1 MRGCNVPCRGTSAA
15 CLSYIPLNAGEQT
28 VVLLPRSPS
37 PSKRY
42 FPIPLGSLEEEYRI
56 RSADDGKLF
65 REEFNV
71 SRGLRRAGIRL
82 ASAEHTQRAVI
93 KCYVCS
99 LGAVDLFLSREDCLL
114 SLQSLPC
121 YYHLG
126 SFEEASREHNREKNR
141 YPNILPCERASDFC
155 DSQYQAGS
163 VSRRCCFTAEA
174 AGKPTPS
181 LPSPTD
187 DHSRV
192 VLSHDGHPCSDYINA
207 SYINVKVHYRSAF
220 FFFFLVESI
229 DIAYF
234 SSQGFKEKNKFIAAQ
249 GKIPGFSK
257 AGLDFIRYINA
268 SVLPGPKLETVADFW
283 RMIWEQK
290 TATIVMLTNLKER
303 KEVRPTADS
312 ICRPPVLR

>member
-141 YPNILPCERASDFC
+141 YPNILPCERASDVC

-220 FFFFLVESI
+220 FFFFHWKI
-229 DIAYF
+229 
-234 SSQGFKEKNKFIAAQ
+234 
-249 GKIPGFSK
+249 GK
-257 AGLDFIRYINA
+257 
-268 SVLPGPKLETVADFW
+268 VLILFTFPLRVLK
-283 RMIWEQK
+283 RR
-290 TATIVMLTNLKER
+290 TNLLPLKVKFQASAR
-303 KEVRPTADS
+303 LDWILFGT
-312 ICRPPVLR
+312 